1 MKGGFI
7 LNLGTLVK
15 STRKEKKFTQQE
27 LAEKVKLSRSHIAAI
42 ESNIYNPSSKSLVRI
57 LKALDLNV
65 GILKN
70 ISFTETEKED

>member
-1 MKGGFI
+1 M
-7 LNLGTLVK
+7 NLGTLVK